1 MFFIKTLHYYCQYI
15 DCWSSVSISGHRSA
29 ALVKRATISLLLV
42 QSAHCFFLHLHPSL
56 SPAHRLLHFDF
67 FTFVL
72 PGSRLNFIF
81 GSLFSMAALL
91 SRDLYFH
98 HNRPMIAFLGGLLFK
113 GNLDY
118 YFIWWRQGN
127 AIVTQP
133 IKKLAVAVVNALQ
146 VFPLIERSLLF
157 YGHLLMA
164 VQFRRQFCLPS
175 LNSSSSSSLPLLMW
189 PLQIICYS
197 SNSVAFTLAM
207 KHFSLTLIQ
216 TATLGLTVTFAFF
229 VSLNQCFRYAS
240 GAGTVEQYHFLRR
253 YFIHTVATFLASNRL
268 LSKLFATFLLFNL

>member
-15 DCWSSVSISGHRSA
+15 DCWSSISVDGHRSA
-29 ALVKRATISLLLV
+29 TLVKRATISLLLV
-42 QSAHCFFLHLHPSL
+42 H
-56 SPAHRLLHFDF
+56 
-67 FTFVL
+67 
-72 PGSRLNFIF
+72 RLNFIF

-164 VQFRRQFCLPS
+164 
-175 LNSSSSSSLPLLMW
+175 
-189 PLQIICYS
+189 IICYS

-229 VSLNQCFRYAS
+229 VSLNHAS
-240 GAGTVEQYHFLRR
+240 GTLQGAGTVEQYHFLRR

-268 LSKLFATFLLFNL
+268 LSKLFATFLLFNLPINAYLVNLVFTRDLQ